1 MNLAFREK
9 RHFNFALMKR
19 CAYAAFN
26 AGVGEKARADARII
40 LEGIKNS
47 TTQTRTKGSNY
58 VVWQK
63 QVNQGTSQETL
74 VLPSFTGPNNPT
86 FTAPGGLSVQ
96 IAEGDFRSQINTLS
110 AQPGMGCHKSFMV
123 SCPLAL
129 LGSAFYAVLV
139 HRLAIYA
146 PRFLPTLSRPHAVAL
161 HFARCDQ
168 LAAGHLHPQVCA
180 QAGRTRRKSSRDRVV
195 SRGFARQPERVTALP
210 QVARTGERVS
220 SDCHLEPDRPPM
232 GAITAELTDRL

>member
-161 HFARCDQ
+161 HFAHCDQ
-168 LAAGHLHPQVCA
+168 LAAGLAP
-180 QAGRTRRKSSRDRVV
+180 AGVRPCWAHKAKILARPGGIARICKAARARHRAPSGGPHRGTR
-195 SRGFARQPERVTALP
+195 F
-210 QVARTGERVS
+210 
-220 SDCHLEPDRPPM
+220 
-232 GAITAELTDRL
+232 I